1 MKIVQAETPD
11 DFRHVRDLFME
22 YAASLGLDLSF
33 QNFERELEALPG
45 DYAPPA
51 GRLLLAVDGT
61 AIAGCMALRKLDE
74 GVSEMKRLYVP
85 PAFRGKGIGR
95 QLAEAVIEAA
105 REIGYARVVLDT
117 LPSMTEAIALYRALG
132 FKPIEPYRYNPV
144 AGAIFM
150 ELALWPRNIGT
161 RDRPGEQLGETGK

>member
-1 MKIVQAETPD
+1 MTTILRAETRD
-11 DFRHVRDLFME
+11 DLAHVRELFME

-33 QNFERELEALPG
+33 QNFEEELEALPG

-51 GRLLLAVDGT
+51 GRLLLAVDGG
-61 AIAGCMALRKLDE
+61 AIAGCAALRKLDE
-74 GVSEMKRLYVP
+74 AVSEMKRLYVR

-95 QLAEAVIEAA
+95 QLAEAVIEVA

-132 FKPIEPYRYNPV
+132 FKPIAPYRYNPV

-150 ELALWPRNIGT
+150 ELAL
-161 RDRPGEQLGETGK
+161 